1 MEKQEMY
8 EGKSLK
14 ESLEA
19 IRKGLE
25 EDKAFLERSLLNPD
39 PDNRQM
45 EEARIQNVLVLASVM
60 KKILDRFAKSDELVL
75 ETAKEENRRFDEKLE
90 KQETEIREVCE
101 EAENAYK
108 EEERQNISEEDNHEL
123 SLQYETHTLGCPSDG
138 DNIEYDWTVESGKE
152 CFTEGKG
159 KTKKKSKK
167 NKKNKK
173 DKKSKKDKKKD
184 KK

>member
-1 MEKQEMY
+1 MEKKLDADM
-8 EGKSLK
+8 SVK
-14 ESLEA
+14 EALEA

-25 EDKAFLERSLLNPD
+25 EDKAFLELLLLDPD
-39 PDNRQM
+39 PDARQA
-45 EEARIQNVLVLASVM
+45 EEGRIQNVLALAGVM
-60 KKILDRFAKSDELVL
+60 EEILSRFAEGDEIVV
-75 ETAKEENRRFDEKLE
+75 ETAKEENRRFDENLE
-90 KQETEIREVCE
+90 KKETEIREACE
-101 EAENAYK
+101 EAENIYR
-108 EEERQNISEEDNHEL
+108 EEEDGDMSDTDDREL
-123 SLQYETHTLGCPSDG
+123 SLRYETHTLGCPGDG

>member
-1 MEKQEMY
+1 MEKQEMN
-8 EGKSLK
+8 EGMSLK
-14 ESLEA
+14 EALEA

-25 EDKAFLERSLLNPD
+25 EDKAFLRLSMLDPD
-39 PDNRQM
+39 PDARQA
-45 EEARIQNVLVLASVM
+45 EEGRIQNVLALAGVM
-60 KKILDRFAKSDELVL
+60 EEILSRFAVGDEIVV
-75 ETAKEENRRFDEKLE
+75 ETAKEENRRFDENLE
-90 KQETEIREVCE
+90 KKETEIREACE
-101 EAENAYK
+101 EAENIYR
-108 EEERQNISEEDNHEL
+108 EEEDGDMSGTDDREL
-123 SLQYETHTLGCPSDG
+123 SLRYETHTLGCPGDG

>member
-1 MEKQEMY
+1 MEKQEMN
-8 EGKSLK
+8 EGMSLK
-14 ESLEA
+14 EALEA

-25 EDKAFLERSLLNPD
+25 EDKAFLQLSMLDPD
-39 PDNRQM
+39 PDARQA
-45 EEARIQNVLVLASVM
+45 EEARIQNVLALAGVM
-60 KKILDRFAKSDELVL
+60 EEILSRFVKGDEVVV
-75 ETAKEENRRFDEKLE
+75 ETAKEENRRFDENLE
-90 KQETEIREVCE
+90 KQETEIREACE
-101 EAENAYK
+101 EAENTYK
-108 EEERQNISEEDNHEL
+108 EEECQNISDEDNHEI
-123 SLQYETHTLGCPSDG
+123 SLKYETHTLGCPSDG
-138 DNIEYDWTVESGKE
+138 DNIEYDWTVDSGKE

>member
-1 MEKQEMY
+1 MEKKLDADM
-8 EGKSLK
+8 SVK
-14 ESLEA
+14 EALEA

-25 EDKAFLERSLLNPD
+25 EDKAFLELLLLDPD
-39 PDNRQM
+39 PDARQA
-45 EEARIQNVLVLASVM
+45 EEGRIQNVLALAGVM
-60 KKILDRFAKSDELVL
+60 EEILSRFAGGDEIVV
-75 ETAKEENRRFDEKLE
+75 ETAKEENRRFDENLE
-90 KQETEIREVCE
+90 KKETEIREACE
-101 EAENAYK
+101 EAENIYR
-108 EEERQNISEEDNHEL
+108 EEEDSDMSDTDDREL
-123 SLQYETHTLGCPSDG
+123 SFRYEIHTLGCPGDG

>member
-8 EGKSLK
+8 KRESLK

-25 EDKAFLERSLLNPD
+25 EDKAFLQLSMLDSD
-39 PDNRQM
+39 PDARQA
-45 EEARIQNVLVLASVM
+45 EEARIQNVLALAGVM
-60 KKILDRFAKSDELVL
+60 EEILSRFVKGDEIVV
-75 ETAKEENRRFDEKLE
+75 ETAKEENRRFDENLE
-90 KQETEIREVCE
+90 KKETEIREACE
-101 EAENAYK
+101 EADTIYK
-108 EEERQNISEEDNHEL
+108 EEEDGDMSDTDDREL
-123 SLQYETHTLGCPSDG
+123 SLRYETHTLGCPGDG
-138 DNIEYDWTVESGKE
+138 DNIEYDWTVDSGKE

-167 NKKNKK
+167 NKK

>member
-1 MEKQEMY
+1 MEKKLDADM
-8 EGKSLK
+8 SVK
-14 ESLEA
+14 EALEA

-25 EDKAFLERSLLNPD
+25 EDKAFLELLLLDPD
-39 PDNRQM
+39 PDARQA
-45 EEARIQNVLVLASVM
+45 EEGRIQNVLALAGVM
-60 KKILDRFAKSDELVL
+60 EEILSRFVKGDEVVV
-75 ETAKEENRRFDEKLE
+75 ETAKEENRRFDENLE
-90 KQETEIREVCE
+90 KQETEIREACE
-101 EAENAYK
+101 EAENIYK
-108 EEERQNISEEDNHEL
+108 EEEDGDMSDTDDREL
-123 SLQYETHTLGCPSDG
+123 SLRYETHTLGCPSDG

>member
-1 MEKQEMY
+1 MEKQEMN
-8 EGKSLK
+8 EGMSLK
-14 ESLEA
+14 EALEA

-25 EDKAFLERSLLNPD
+25 EDKAFLRLSMLDPD
-39 PDNRQM
+39 PDARQA
-45 EEARIQNVLVLASVM
+45 EEGRIQNVLA
-60 KKILDRFAKSDELVL
+60 LVV
-75 ETAKEENRRFDEKLE
+75 ETAKEENRRFDENLE
-90 KQETEIREVCE
+90 KKETEIREACE
-101 EAENAYK
+101 EAENIYK
-108 EEERQNISEEDNHEL
+108 EEEDGDMSDTDDREL
-123 SLQYETHTLGCPSDG
+123 SLRYETHTLGCPSDG

>member
-1 MEKQEMY
+1 MEKKLDADM
-8 EGKSLK
+8 SVK
-14 ESLEA
+14 EALEA

-25 EDKAFLERSLLNPD
+25 EDKAFLELLLLDPD
-39 PDNRQM
+39 PDARQA
-45 EEARIQNVLVLASVM
+45 EEGRIQNVLALAGVM
-60 KKILDRFAKSDELVL
+60 EEILSRFAEGDEIVV
-75 ETAKEENRRFDEKLE
+75 ETAKEENRRFDENLE
-90 KQETEIREVCE
+90 KKETEIREACE
-101 EAENAYK
+101 EAENVYR
-108 EEERQNISEEDNHEL
+108 EEEDGDMSDTDDREL
-123 SLQYETHTLGCPSDG
+123 SLRYETHTLGCPGDG

-152 CFTEGKG
+152 CFIEGKG

>member
-1 MEKQEMY
+1 MEKKLDADM
-8 EGKSLK
+8 SVK
-14 ESLEA
+14 EALEA

-25 EDKAFLERSLLNPD
+25 EDKAFLELLLLDPD
-39 PDNRQM
+39 PDARQA
-45 EEARIQNVLVLASVM
+45 EEGRIQNVLALAGVM
-60 KKILDRFAKSDELVL
+60 EEILSRFAGGDEIVV
-75 ETAKEENRRFDEKLE
+75 ETAKEENRRFDENLE
-90 KQETEIREVCE
+90 KKETEIREACE
-101 EAENAYK
+101 EAENIYK
-108 EEERQNISEEDNHEL
+108 EEEDGDMSDTDDREL
-123 SLQYETHTLGCPSDG
+123 SLRYETHTLGCPSDG
-138 DNIEYDWTVESGKE
+138 DNIEYDWTVDSGKE

>member
-1 MEKQEMY
+1 MEKQEMN
-8 EGKSLK
+8 EGMSLK
-14 ESLEA
+14 EALEA

-25 EDKAFLERSLLNPD
+25 EDKAFLRLSMLDPD
-39 PDNRQM
+39 PDARQA
-45 EEARIQNVLVLASVM
+45 EEGRIQNVLAFAGVM
-60 KKILDRFAKSDELVL
+60 EEILSRFAGGDEIVV
-75 ETAKEENRRFDEKLE
+75 ETAKEENRRFDENLE
-90 KQETEIREVCE
+90 KKETEIREACE
-101 EAENAYK
+101 EAENSYR
-108 EEERQNISEEDNHEL
+108 EEEDGDMSDTDDREL
-123 SLQYETHTLGCPSDG
+123 SLRYETHTLGCPGDG
-138 DNIEYDWTVESGKE
+138 DNIEYDWTVEGGKE

>member
-1 MEKQEMY
+1 MEKKLDADM
-8 EGKSLK
+8 SVK
-14 ESLEA
+14 EALEA

-25 EDKAFLERSLLNPD
+25 EDKAFLELLLLDPD
-39 PDNRQM
+39 PDARQA
-45 EEARIQNVLVLASVM
+45 EEGRIQNVLALAGVM
-60 KKILDRFAKSDELVL
+60 EEILGRFAEGDEIVV
-75 ETAKEENRRFDEKLE
+75 ETAKEENRRFDQNLE
-90 KQETEIREVCE
+90 KKETEIREACE
-101 EAENAYK
+101 EAENIYK
-108 EEERQNISEEDNHEL
+108 EEEDGDMSDTDDREL
-123 SLQYETHTLGCPSDG
+123 SLRYETHTLGCPSDG

>member
-1 MEKQEMY
+1 MEKQEIF

-25 EDKAFLERSLLNPD
+25 EDKAFLQLSMLDPD
-39 PDNRQM
+39 PDARQA
-45 EEARIQNVLVLASVM
+45 EEARIQNVLALAGVM
-60 KKILDRFAKSDELVL
+60 EEILSRFVKGDEVVV
-75 ETAKEENRRFDEKLE
+75 ETAKEENRRFDENLE
-90 KQETEIREVCE
+90 KQETEIREACE
-101 EAENAYK
+101 EAENK
-108 EEERQNISEEDNHEL
+108 
-123 SLQYETHTLGCPSDG
+123 THTLGCPSDG
-138 DNIEYDWTVESGKE
+138 DNIEYDWTVDSGKE

-167 NKKNKK
+167 NKK

>member
-1 MEKQEMY
+1 MEKKLDADM
-8 EGKSLK
+8 SVK
-14 ESLEA
+14 EALEA

-25 EDKAFLERSLLNPD
+25 EDKAFLELLLLDPD
-39 PDNRQM
+39 PDARQA
-45 EEARIQNVLVLASVM
+45 EEGRIQNVLALAGVM
-60 KKILDRFAKSDELVL
+60 EEILSRFAGGDEIVV
-75 ETAKEENRRFDEKLE
+75 ETAKEENRRFDENLE
-90 KQETEIREVCE
+90 KKETEIREACE
-101 EAENAYK
+101 EAENIYR
-108 EEERQNISEEDNHEL
+108 EEEDGDMSGTDDREL
-123 SLQYETHTLGCPSDG
+123 SLRYETHTLGCPGDG

-152 CFTEGKG
+152 CFIEGKG

>member
-1 MEKQEMY
+1 MEKKLDADM
-8 EGKSLK
+8 SVK
-14 ESLEA
+14 EALEA

-25 EDKAFLERSLLNPD
+25 EDKAFLELLLLDPD
-39 PDNRQM
+39 PDARQA
-45 EEARIQNVLVLASVM
+45 EEGRIQNVLALAGVM
-60 KKILDRFAKSDELVL
+60 EEILSRFAEGDEIVV
-75 ETAKEENRRFDEKLE
+75 ETAKEENRRFDENLE
-90 KQETEIREVCE
+90 KKETEIREACE
-101 EAENAYK
+101 EAENVYK
-108 EEERQNISEEDNHEL
+108 EEEDGDMSDTDDREL
-123 SLQYETHTLGCPSDG
+123 SLRYETHTLGCPGDG

-152 CFTEGKG
+152 CFIEGKG